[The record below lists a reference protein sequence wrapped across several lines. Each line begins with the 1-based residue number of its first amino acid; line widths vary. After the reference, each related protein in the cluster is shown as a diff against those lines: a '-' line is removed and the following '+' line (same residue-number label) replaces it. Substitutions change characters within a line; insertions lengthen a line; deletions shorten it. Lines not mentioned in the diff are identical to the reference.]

1 LKERLPSYGGQ
12 AVLEGVMMRGARVCA
27 IAVRAPD
34 QSIVVQTQPLG
45 RFYQSRMARVP
56 FVRGLLML
64 WDALVLGMRA
74 LTFSADVQMGEEQKI
89 EAAPMALT
97 MILAVALGLGLF
109 FLLPAG
115 IGYLAERLLSWSSW
129 WANFLEGVVRLLL
142 LVGYVSAIGLWAEVR
157 RVYSYHGAEHKTI
170 NAFEAGAPLTVES
183 VAAFPREH
191 PRCGTAFLLTVAVFS
206 ILLFSA
212 LGPLPLLPRL
222 VSRVIFI
229 PVLASLAYEYIRLTA
244 RWMAHPWARP
254 LVAPNLA
261 LQRITTQEPD
271 RGMIE
276 VAIAAF
282 EAMRASEQ
290 VAPPAPSRE

>member
-12 AVLEGVMMRGARVCA
+12 AVLEGVMMRGARVCS

-34 QSIVVQTQPLG
+34 QSIVVQTMPLA
-45 RFYQSRMARVP
+45 RFYQSRMARIP

-64 WDALVLGMRA
+64 WDALVLGVRA
-74 LTFSADVQMGEEQKI
+74 LTFSADVQMGEEQKL
-89 EAAPMALT
+89 EAAPMAVT
-97 MILAVALGLGLF
+97 MILAVAFGIGLF

-115 IGYLAERLLSWSSW
+115 IGYLSERLFGWGAW
-129 WANFLEGVVRLLL
+129 WANFLEGIVRLLL
-142 LVGYVSAIGLWAEVR
+142 LVGYVWAVGLWSEVR
-157 RVYSYHGAEHKTI
+157 RVYRYHGAEHKTI
-170 NAFEAGAPLTVES
+170 NAFEAGAPLTAAS

-206 ILLFSA
+206 ILLFGA

-222 VSRVIFI
+222 VSRVILI
-229 PVLASLAYEYIRLTA
+229 PVLASLAYEYIRLSA
-244 RWMAHPWARP
+244 KWMAHPWGRA
-254 LVAPNLA
+254 LAAPNLA

-271 RGMIE
+271 LGMIE

-282 EAMRASEQ
+282 EGMRQAEQMAS
-290 VAPPAPSRE
+290 PAGSH